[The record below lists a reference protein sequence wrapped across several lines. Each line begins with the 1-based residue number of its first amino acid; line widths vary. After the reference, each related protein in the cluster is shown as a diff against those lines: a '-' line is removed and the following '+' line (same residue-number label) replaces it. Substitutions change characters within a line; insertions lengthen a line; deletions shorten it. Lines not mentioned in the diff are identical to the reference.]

1 MPFRDFRISSVTGTL
16 LFTISYVPVRSARLY
31 YMTALLSQSMSL
43 FNARF
48 YDFMVHL
55 PDEKDSLALF
65 VSAAKEFGYSGI
77 AALNLKKNR
86 TDMNQLPED
95 FSLYSAVEVSG
106 KPSKLRDEIKKYR
119 DTSDILIA
127 RGRGEEVAR
136 AAVETE
142 RLDILLQPVKFN
154 NVLGKIASDNS
165 IALGFNTG
173 SIIHTRGEARVRELK
188 IMRTNLKYARKYDL
202 QMVLT
207 CEPYS
212 PYDFRSPRE
221 MAALGGL
228 FGMSPKEA
236 VEAMSAVPLDIIRK
250 KSAVYIQEGVEII

>member
-1 MPFRDFRISSVTGTL
+1 M
-16 LFTISYVPVRSARLY
+16 
-31 YMTALLSQSMSL
+31 SM
-43 FNARF
+43 FNAKF

-55 PDEKDSLALF
+55 PDENNSVINL

-86 TDMNQLPED
+86 TDLNQLPED
-95 FSLYSAVEVSG
+95 FSIYNAVEVSG
-106 KPSKLRDEIKKYR
+106 KPSNLRDEIRKYK
-119 DTSDILIA
+119 DTDDILIA
-127 RGRGEEVAR
+127 RGRNEEITR

-142 RLDILLQPVKFN
+142 RLDIILQPVKFN

-165 IALGFNTG
+165 IALGFNIG
-173 SIIHTRGEARVRELK
+173 SIIHTRGEERVQELR
-188 IMRTNLKYARKYDL
+188 IMSTNLMYARKYDL

-207 CEPYS
+207 SEPYS
-212 PYDFRSPRE
+212 TYDFRSPRE

-236 VEAMSAVPLDIIRK
+236 VDAMSAVPLDIMRK
-250 KSAVYIQEGVEII
+250 KSTGHIQEGVEII

>member
-1 MPFRDFRISSVTGTL
+1 M
-16 LFTISYVPVRSARLY
+16 
-31 YMTALLSQSMSL
+31 SM
-43 FNARF
+43 FNAKF

-55 PDEKDSLALF
+55 PDEMDSVISL

-86 TDMNQLPED
+86 TDMNQLPKD
-95 FSLYSAVEVSG
+95 FSIYNAIEVSG
-106 KPSKLRDEIKKYR
+106 KPSKLRDEIRKYK
-119 DTSDILIA
+119 DTGGILIA
-127 RGRGEEVAR
+127 RGRNEEVAR

-142 RLDILLQPVKFN
+142 RLDIILQPVKFN

-165 IALGFNTG
+165 IALGFNIG
-173 SIIHTRGEARVRELK
+173 SIIHTRGEERVRELR
-188 IMRTNLKYARKYDL
+188 IMRANLMYARKYDL

-212 PYDFRSPRE
+212 MYDFRSPRE

-228 FGMSPKEA
+228 FGMSLKEA
-236 VEAMSAVPLDIIRK
+236 VDGMSTVPLDIIRK
-250 KSAVYIQEGVEII
+250 KSTGHIQEGVEII

>member
-1 MPFRDFRISSVTGTL
+1 M
-16 LFTISYVPVRSARLY
+16 
-31 YMTALLSQSMSL
+31 SM
-43 FNARF
+43 FNAKF

-55 PDEKDSLALF
+55 PDEMDSIISL

-86 TDMNQLPED
+86 TDMNQLPKD
-95 FSLYSAVEVSG
+95 FSIYNAIEVSG
-106 KPSKLRDEIKKYR
+106 KPSKLRDEIRKYK
-119 DTSDILIA
+119 DKGDILIA
-127 RGRGEEVAR
+127 CGRDEEVTR

-142 RLDILLQPVKFN
+142 RLDIILQPVKFN

-165 IALGFNTG
+165 IALGFNIG
-173 SIIHTRGEARVRELK
+173 SIIHTRGEERVRELR
-188 IMRTNLKYARKYDL
+188 IMRTNLMYARKYDL

-212 PYDFRSPRE
+212 MYDFRSPRE

-228 FGMSPKEA
+228 FGMSLKEA
-236 VEAMSAVPLDIIRK
+236 VDGMSTVPLDIIRK
-250 KSAVYIQEGVEII
+250 KSTGHIQEGVEII

>member
-1 MPFRDFRISSVTGTL
+1 
-16 LFTISYVPVRSARLY
+16 
-31 YMTALLSQSMSL
+31 MSR
-43 FNARF
+43 FNTKF

-55 PDEKDSLALF
+55 PDEMDSIINI

-77 AALNLKKNR
+77 AALNLKKNLLDKNIL
-86 TDMNQLPED
+86 DMSKLPED
-95 FSLYSAVEVSG
+95 FSISNAIEVSG
-106 KPSKLRDEIKKYR
+106 KPSKIREEIRKYK
-119 DTSDILIA
+119 DTGDILIA
-127 RGRGEEVAR
+127 RGKDEEIAR

-142 RLDILLQPVKFN
+142 RLDIILQPVKFN

-165 IALGFNTG
+165 IALGFDIG
-173 SIIHTRGEARVRELK
+173 SIIHTKSEDRVQELR
-188 IMRTNLKYARKYDL
+188 IMRTNLMYARKYDL

-212 PYDFRSPRE
+212 MYDFRSPRE

-236 VEAMSAVPLDIIRK
+236 VDAMSTVPLDIMRK
-250 KSAVYIQEGVEII
+250 KSTGYIREGIEII